1 MCSQSHRSSPW
12 RKTAGCMSWEF
23 HGCSATMWPTDVCPG
38 LQILMGSQH
47 QPRFSHQ
54 SQHQIP
60 VAGWDT
66 WENQRRLKWAECKT
80 WLKIIQDLGPVPQ
93 KTFAKTQQLLE
104 KTLLTKTLLYV
115 AEAKCL
121 NKLSPGTV
129 QTARSGF
136 PKTHSKTGDV
146 GIVPVPKP
154 FIFTVMFN
162 QNSINIYRAATSCI
176 TIHFI
181 EFFCSSMSIESA
193 IPSFI
198 HLFIHSLI
206 RSLVHYGHSWIMS
219 FITILIIIIPS
230 FEVTINRCVSRFH
243 AWNKLQADQASKHTW
258 ATQNANQGIAA
269 FHWSLARWAA
279 WVQLIYTDPYIL
291 TYYNPCIIG

>member
-23 HGCSATMWPTDVCPG
+23 HGCSATMWPTDVYPG

-80 WLKIIQDLGPVPQ
+80 WLKIIQNLGPVPQ

-121 NKLSPGTV
+121 NNLSPGTV
-129 QTARSGF
+129 QTARTGF
-136 PKTHSKTGDV
+136 PKNHSKTGDV

-154 FIFTVMFN
+154 FIFTEMLN
-162 QNSINIYRAATSCI
+162 QNSINNYRGSNLM
-176 TIHFI
+176 HYYSFYRVLLL
-181 EFFCSSMSIESA
+181 FNVNWWSHSFLH
-193 IPSFI
+193 SFI
-198 HLFIHSLI
+198 HSFVDSFIGS
-206 RSLVHYGHSWIMS
+206 RPSWTMS
-219 FITILIIIIPS
+219 FITILIPS

-279 WVQLIYTDPYIL
+279 WVRLIYTDPYIDL
-291 TYYNPCIIG
+291 L